1 MKKSIRILLLFLI
14 TIGCENS
21 DKLTFEPLQI
31 VGEDCSDCPQ
41 IDINVPKAIDDT
53 TIANTINRSTEEEI
67 IAYLSFDEEEDIE
80 NMKDAIA
87 SFTRSFKELATRFPE
102 DTIGW
107 EAKVDGEVVY
117 EDENVLT
124 LAMNIYIF
132 TGGAHGY
139 GATTFLN
146 FDKTKGIELENWELF
161 EDLEDFQQLAEA
173 KFRAQEGIPQEGNI
187 NATGFMFEDDEFHLA
202 ENIGYTED
210 GIQFVYNQYEVASYA
225 DGPILLTLPFKEIN
239 KYLKNK
245 VKS

>member
-1 MKKSIRILLLFLI
+1 MKKSIGILLLVLI
-14 TIGCENS
+14 AIGCENS

-31 VGEDCSDCPQ
+31 VGEDCATCPK
-41 IDINVPKAIDDT
+41 IDIDVPKAIDDT
-53 TIANTINRSTEEEI
+53 AIANTINRSTEEEI
-67 IAYLSFDEEEDIE
+67 ISYLSFDEEEDIE
-80 NMKDAIA
+80 TLNDAIV
-87 SFTRSFKELATRFPE
+87 SFTKSFEELATRFPE
-102 DTIGW
+102 DTVGW

-117 EDENVLT
+117 EDQNILT
-124 LAMNIYIF
+124 LAMKTYIY

-146 FDKTKGIELENWELF
+146 FDKIKGTELENWELF
-161 EDLEDFQQLAEA
+161 EDLEDFQKLAEA
-173 KFRAQEGIPQEGNI
+173 KFRAQESIPEKGNI
-187 NATGFMFEDDEFHLA
+187 NVTGFMFEDDEFHLA